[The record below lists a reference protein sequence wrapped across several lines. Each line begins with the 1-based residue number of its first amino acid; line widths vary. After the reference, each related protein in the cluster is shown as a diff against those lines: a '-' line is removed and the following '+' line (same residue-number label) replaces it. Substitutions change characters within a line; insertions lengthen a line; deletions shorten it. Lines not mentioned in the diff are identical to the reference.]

1 MFAQADLTKM
11 AGADYADEDMG
22 EAQPQRQ
29 SNRKTKGRGFQDRE
43 AMDVDD
49 DRAGPYDT
57 QSTGTKGGP
66 IKCESPNMVLL
77 SMFSRCKLIF
87 VILVLQL

>member
-1 MFAQADLTKM
+1 MFAQAILTKM
-11 AGADYADEDMG
+11 AGADYTD

-57 QSTGTKGGP
+57 QSSGTKGGP

-77 SMFSRCKLIF
+77 SMLSRCKLMLSRCKRI
-87 VILVLQL
+87 Q

>member
-1 MFAQADLTKM
+1 M
-11 AGADYADEDMG
+11 AGADYTDEDMG
-22 EAQPQRQ
+22 EAQLQRQ

-57 QSTGTKGGP
+57 QSSGTKSGP
-66 IKCESPNMVLL
+66 IKCKSPIMVLL
-77 SMFSRCKLIF
+77 SMLCRWKLTQ